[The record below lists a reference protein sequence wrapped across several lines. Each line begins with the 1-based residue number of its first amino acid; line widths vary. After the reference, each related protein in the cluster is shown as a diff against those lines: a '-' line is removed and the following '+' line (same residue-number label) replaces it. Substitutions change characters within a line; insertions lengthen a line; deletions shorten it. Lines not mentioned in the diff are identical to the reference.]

1 MINNLLSAANVLD
14 EESILRAICETLDVN
29 FEEVQE
35 RLAKEKGVEK
45 EIKKVKQNLD
55 NLTPDDEGGGTSE

>member
-1 MINNLLSAANVLD
+1 MLD